1 MTEVLYASSFF
12 DEMAQVETK
21 RVRDN
26 IMDATDLLAVIPEM
40 GSTNPPASIV
50 EKYDDD
56 VRKLVVPV
64 AVERHHRNPART
76 FRKRRRSSEQR
87 GKDSRSDYFHFPL
100 HSLKTDGSTISGFFP
115 SGAVT

>member
-40 GSTNPPASIV
+40 GSTNLPASIV
-50 EKYDDD
+50 EKYGDD
-56 VRKLVVPV
+56 VRKLVVSPFLV
-64 AVERHHRNPART
+64 LYKLLDDDRVLVLGVMHNRAA
-76 FRKRRRSSEQR
+76 
-87 GKDSRSDYFHFPL
+87 Y
-100 HSLKTDGSTISGFFP
+100 
-115 SGAVT
+115 